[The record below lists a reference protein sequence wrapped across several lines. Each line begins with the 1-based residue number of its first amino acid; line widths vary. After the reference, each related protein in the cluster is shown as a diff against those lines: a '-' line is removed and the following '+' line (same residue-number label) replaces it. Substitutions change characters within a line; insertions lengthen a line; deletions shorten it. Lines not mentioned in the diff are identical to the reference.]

1 MIMLRKSPLKLRFQK
16 STPLFLEIDMSK
28 KHIVF
33 ALLILIALLVTACA
47 PPTGLNTAA
56 PPADKGELVLATT
69 TSTYDSGLL
78 DAILPD
84 FENKTGIEVR
94 VLAVGTGQA
103 LALGAA
109 GDADVLLVHARERED
124 QFVAEG
130 NAPYRRDVMYNDFV
144 IIGPADDPAGIKG
157 TGTAADAFAQIAAAQ
172 APFVSRGDDSGT
184 HIKEQKIW
192 KMAGIEPAGDWYQS
206 AGQGMGAVLNIANEQ
221 QAYTMSDRSTYLAR
235 LAEGL
240 DLEIMVEEDPP
251 LFNPYG
257 VLPVN
262 PELAEGIN
270 ADGALAFVDWITSED
285 TQTLI
290 AEFGIETYGKPL
302 FFPNAQ

>member
-1 MIMLRKSPLKLRFQK
+1 MLDRFSRKPRVQERNPF
-16 STPLFLEIDMSK
+16 FLITDMSK
-28 KHIVF
+28 KHIAF
-33 ALLILIALLVTACA
+33 LLLALVALFVTACE
-47 PPTGLNTAA
+47 PPTKLDTAGQ
-56 PPADKGELVLATT
+56 PAAAEELILATT

-84 FENKTGIEVR
+84 FENKTGFKVS

-109 GDADVLLVHARERED
+109 GDADILLVHARERED
-124 QFVAEG
+124 QFVADG
-130 NAPYRRDVMYNDFV
+130 DAPFRRDVMYNDFV
-144 IIGPADDPAGIKG
+144 IIGPANDPAGIKG
-157 TGTAADAFAQIAAAQ
+157 IDAVTDAFVQLAASESS
-172 APFVSRGDDSGT
+172 FISRGDDSGT

-192 KMAGIEPAGDWYQS
+192 EMAGIEPGGDWYQS

-270 ADGALAFVDWITSED
+270 DEGALAFVDWIISED
-285 TQTLI
+285 AQKLI
-290 AEFGIETYGKPL
+290 GEYGIEKYGKPL

>member
-1 MIMLRKSPLKLRFQK
+1 MLNKSPRKLRFQK
-16 STPLFLEIDMSK
+16 SAPLFLEIDMSK
-28 KHIVF
+28 KHIAF
-33 ALLILIALLVTACA
+33 ALLVLVALFITACA
-47 PPTGLNTAA
+47 PPTGLDPAA
-56 PPADKGELVLATT
+56 LPADKGELVLATT

-84 FENKTGIEVR
+84 FENKTGYKVS

-124 QFVAEG
+124 QFVADG

-144 IIGPADDPAGIKG
+144 IIGPTDDPAGIKG
-157 TGTAADAFAQIAAAQ
+157 METAAGAFAQIAASQ

-192 KMAGIEPAGDWYQS
+192 KMAGIEPGGDWYQS

-235 LAEGL
+235 LAQGL
-240 DLEIMVEEDPP
+240 ELDIMVEEDPP

-257 VLPVN
+257 VLPIN
-262 PELAEGIN
+262 PESAEGIN

-285 TQTLI
+285 TQALI

-302 FFPNAQ
+302 FFPNAE